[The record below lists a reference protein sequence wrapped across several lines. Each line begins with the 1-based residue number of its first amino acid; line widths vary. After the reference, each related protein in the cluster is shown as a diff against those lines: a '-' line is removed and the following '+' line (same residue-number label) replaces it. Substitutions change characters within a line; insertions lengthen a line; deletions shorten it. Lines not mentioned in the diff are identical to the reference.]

1 MRVEQIMSSSP
12 LACGPDTML
21 SDVALLMW
29 EGDCGFIPIV
39 DPRRHVVGV
48 ITDRDICIAAGTR
61 KRPPAHIRAR
71 ELMDHDVACCDA
83 ADDIQ
88 AALETMRRR
97 GVRRLPVTGPDGV
110 LAGVL
115 SIDDV
120 VAEAG
125 GEATGISSGDV
136 VDTLKT
142 LCTHRLSALHHTRA

>member
-1 MRVEQIMSSSP
+1 
-12 LACGPDTML
+12 ML

-39 DPRRHVVGV
+39 DTGRHVVGV

-61 KRPPAHIRAR
+61 KRPPAHICAR
-71 ELMDHDVACCDA
+71 ELMDHDVACCQTS
-83 ADDIQ
+83 DDVR
-88 AALETMRRR
+88 AALLTMRQR
-97 GVRRLPVTGPDGV
+97 GVRRLPVIGSDGV

-120 VAEAG
+120 VVEAG
-125 GEATGISSGDV
+125 SATSDVSSGDV

-142 LCTHRLSALHHTRA
+142 ICTYHLPTPQRHA